1 MLEKR
6 PIKDYEN
13 YLIDTEGNVYN
24 TTTNKPLKGSISEH
38 GYKYYRLSKDGK
50 KKMFYAHRLVAEMF
64 LSNPNNFTIV
74 NHIDGNKL
82 NNNISNLEWT
92 TQSDNMLKAHQNGLI
107 KPVRKK
113 EYYEKDLEGE
123 LWKQIPN
130 WPYFVSSCG
139 RVRNERTYLLL
150 KPVVTCGY
158 YKVRLSLDG
167 HIEDKLIHKLV
178 YMVFNDMDEIPNGM
192 VIDHIDGDK
201 LNNNLSNLRLVSL
214 SENVQAA
221 FYTQKTNKACKAVL
235 QFDLNGKFIAE
246 FPSTKEAARQLNLDS
261 STISKVCRGQNK
273 THGGFVFKY
282 KDN

>member
-1 MLEKR
+1 MLERR
-6 PIKDYEN
+6 PIKNYEN
-13 YLIDTEGNVYN
+13 YLIDIEGNVYN

-74 NHIDGNKL
+74 NHIDG
-82 NNNISNLEWT
+82 
-92 TQSDNMLKAHQNGLI
+92 
-107 KPVRKK
+107 
-113 EYYEKDLEGE
+113 
-123 LWKQIPN
+123 
-130 WPYFVSSCG
+130 
-139 RVRNERTYLLL
+139 
-150 KPVVTCGY
+150 
-158 YKVRLSLDG
+158 
-167 HIEDKLIHKLV
+167 
-178 YMVFNDMDEIPNGM
+178 
-192 VIDHIDGDK
+192 DK

-214 SENVQAA
+214 SENAQAA
-221 FYTQKTNKACKAVL
+221 FYTQKTNKTCKAVL

-261 STISKVCRGQNK
+261 STISNVCRGQNK